1 MRYRNKR
8 TGAVIETTG
17 KVSGGDWEEIVAV
30 VAEKKTDST
39 PKAVQPKTQ
48 TTKAA
53 AKSTASRAKKK

>member
-30 VAEKKTDST
+30 VAEKKAESA
-39 PKAVQPKTQ
+39 PKAVQNKPQ
-48 TTKAA
+48 TTKVT